1 MLHDYGVV
9 DTNESNGT
17 VRPQGEGR
25 IPRRRMSLANGIAI
39 GVAIGAA
46 LGVAMNNIAVGISFG
61 IGIGI
66 AISLAMG
73 AGRERV

>member
-1 MLHDYGVV
+1 MLHDYGLV

-17 VRPQGEGR
+17 VHPPGDGR
-25 IPRRRMSLANGIAI
+25 TSPRRMSLANGIAI
-39 GVAIGAA
+39 GIAIGAA
-46 LGVAMNNIAVGISFG
+46 IGVAINNMAVGIGFG